1 MRTRGALFLV
11 ALLLTVGLVA
21 CGRKQGPTPV
31 PTLPGATVIP
41 LTPTAAPSVPAL
53 PKYLPTPAQQP
64 QPTPQRAEPTQAEPT
79 QAEPATE
86 VVTIGVTPTV
96 VEPRVEVVVSEAHAY
111 NGPGETF
118 VPIGIAH
125 AGDQLIVEER
135 SPDGKW
141 LHTCCFAGRPG
152 WIALKDVRPLTSLDD
167 VPVATNLPAAP
178 GTSPLATPT
187 PGE

>member
-1 MRTRGALFLV
+1 MRTRGALVLV
-11 ALLLTVGLVA
+11 VLLLTVGLVA

-41 LTPTAAPSVPAL
+41 LTPTPAPSVPAL
-53 PKYLPTPAQQP
+53 PKYLPTPAQQT
-64 QPTPQRAEPTQAEPT
+64 QPTRQQSELTP
-79 QAEPATE
+79 AEPATE
-86 VVTIGVTPTV
+86 VLTIGVTPTV
-96 VEPRVEVVVSEAHAY
+96 VEPRVEVVVSEARAY

-125 AGDQLIVEER
+125 AGEQFIVEER

-141 LHTCCFAGRPG
+141 LHACCFAGRPG

-167 VPVATNLPAAP
+167 VPVATSLPAAP